1 MLKRGNSVNTFSIIL
16 IIWNIITALLY
27 GIDKHCA
34 RKKKRRISERCLI
47 LVAFL
52 FRNLGAMIGMIMFN
66 HKTSKTKFRILIPVS
81 FVVDILLI
89 VSLDYITR

>member
-1 MLKRGNSVNTFSIIL
+1 MNAFSTIL

-34 RKKKRRISERCLI
+34 RKKKRRISEKCLI

-52 FRNLGAMIGMIMFN
+52 FGNLGAMLGMIIFN
-66 HKTSKTKFRILIPVS
+66 HKTSKTKFRIMIPAS
-81 FVVDILLI
+81 FVFNVLVI
-89 VSLDYITR
+89 VGLDYITR